1 METLLQG
8 RSLIQRAFWLVRLRW
23 IAIGGLAAATF
34 GASRFMNVSL
44 PTSKLYLLA
53 AILLAYNFVLYDLIR
68 YFTWGGRRASRR
80 TISNIIVFQVA
91 ADLFILTTILHF
103 SGGVENPFFLYFVF
117 HMVLTS
123 VFLSRLQSYI
133 IATLAAVF
141 FGGLISLEY
150 LGALGHYT
158 LQGFADN
165 GRYHNITFVGGTFLI
180 FTTTLYLVVYM
191 TTSITKQL
199 HKQQDEQEQAHVLL
213 QEKDHLKNE
222 YVMRLTHDIKG
233 HLAAIE
239 SCLDVVLHHIG
250 GELSDKQQDLTE
262 RAYRRANKCMNFIS
276 ALLKLTRMKLS
287 GHVDMLDFPIRNV
300 VMDTLAA
307 VEGRAKEK
315 SININYEIDGNIDE
329 IYGEPVLLG
338 EAITNLLFNA
348 IRYTPQGGDVRLE
361 IKDEGQ
367 TVLVTVRD
375 TGIGIPEGDEE
386 KIFEEFYRGANA
398 REIERDSTGL
408 GLSIVQQVIQRHGG
422 RVWAQNNESGGSTF
436 SFRIPKNPPEE
447 QNK

>member
-1 METLLQG
+1 METLLQSG
-8 RSLIQRAFWLVRLRW
+8 SLIQRAFWLVRLRW

-44 PTSKLYLLA
+44 PTSKLYLLS
-53 AILLAYNFVLYDLIR
+53 AILLAYNFILYDLIR
-68 YFTWGGRRASRR
+68 YFTWGGRRASPR
-80 TISNIIVFQVA
+80 TISNIIIFQVA

-133 IATLAAVF
+133 VATLAVVF
-141 FGGLISLEY
+141 FGGLILLEY
-150 LGALGHYT
+150 LGVLGHYT
-158 LQGFADN
+158 LQGFASD
-165 GRYHNITFVGGTFLI
+165 GRYQSSTFVGGTFFI

-199 HKQQDEQEQAHVLL
+199 HKQQADQEQAHSLL
-213 QEKDHLKNE
+213 EEKDHLKNE
-222 YVMRLTHDIKG
+222 YVMRLTHDIRG

-250 GELSDKQQDLTE
+250 GELGSKQRDLTE
-262 RAYRRANKCMNFIS
+262 RAYRRANKCMGFIS
-276 ALLKLTRMKLS
+276 ALLRLTRMKLS
-287 GHVDMLDFPIRNV
+287 GQVDMQLFAMRNV
-300 VMDTLAA
+300 IMDTLAA

-315 SININYEIDGNIDE
+315 SINVSYEIDEVIDE

-348 IRYTPQGGDVRLE
+348 VRYTPSGGDIRLE
-361 IKDEGQ
+361 VKDEGQ

-375 TGIGIPEGDEE
+375 TGIGIPEGDQE
-386 KIFEEFYRGANA
+386 KIFEEFYRGVNA

-408 GLSIVQQVIQRHGG
+408 GLSIVRQVVERHGG

-436 SFRIPKNPPEE
+436 SFRIPKNPPAG
-447 QNK
+447 QNS

>member
-1 METLLQG
+1 M
-8 RSLIQRAFWLVRLRW
+8 
-23 IAIGGLAAATF
+23 
-34 GASRFMNVSL
+34 SL
-44 PTSKLYLLA
+44 PTFRLYLLS
-53 AILLAYNFVLYDLIR
+53 AILLAYNFILYDLIR

-133 IATLAAVF
+133 IATLAVVF
-141 FGGLISLEY
+141 FGGLIFLEH
-150 LGALGHYT
+150 LGVLKHYT
-158 LQGFADN
+158 LTGFSED
-165 GRYHNITFVGGTFLI
+165 GRYQNVIFVSGTFFI

-199 HKQQDEQEQAHVLL
+199 HKQQADREQAHALL

-239 SCLDVVLHHIG
+239 SCLDVVLHHMS
-250 GELSDKQQDLTE
+250 GELGDKQRDLTE
-262 RAYRRANKCMNFIS
+262 RAYRRANKCMGFIS

-287 GHVDMLDFPIRNV
+287 GHVDMLGFPIRNV

-315 SININYEIDGNIDE
+315 SININYEIDSNIDE

-338 EAITNLLFNA
+338 EAITNMLFNA
-348 IRYTPQGGDVRLE
+348 VRYTPSGGDVRLE
-361 IKDEGQ
+361 VKDEGQ

-375 TGIGIPEGDEE
+375 TGIGIPEGDQER
-386 KIFEEFYRGANA
+386 IFEEFYRGANA

-408 GLSIVQQVIQRHGG
+408 GLSIVRQVVERHGG

-436 SFRIPKNPPEE
+436 SFRIPKSLSE
-447 QNK
+447 